1 MRKIDR
7 SLKNYVVSFMFY
19 FTFYTVVSLIIN
31 LKTYPTQGVN
41 DDEFFAQLVSG
52 EFTGTNESFTHI
64 SPASPQWFFG
74 FLLTKFYL
82 ISSTTSWYYLILL
95 ITVLLS
101 LTFITIL
108 MSRNFLSLNQEKIV
122 ILILSILFLL
132 WFVPSPTYTSTA
144 FISSLAGV
152 IGFVIGIK
160 NRSANFYFIIPSM
173 FLTWGMSIRTE
184 SFYATLLFF
193 VPTVILWLL
202 ISRHFDK
209 FILKKVF
216 ILCALPIIVF
226 SLNLFKDYEIFAQPG
241 WKEYRIFNES
251 RYAIQDNEVERVISE
266 NPSKY
271 GWTDTEYRLF
281 DSYNF
286 VSLESFSGPKL
297 KAINDKYA
305 LNSNTSTEINLEDLR
320 KRWSTYFGP
329 FYSVIYSAFFI
340 FLYFISYFFLRREN
354 ANAIRFIILSICSLI
369 FNAILVIGITTFLR
383 LPERIVFPIAYF
395 IPLGILM
402 IATLYK
408 TENDKF
414 QFKMGRFFHLFSIG
428 IIYIVLLLPSINHL
442 YSLKINPAYTSFW
455 GEQKLFFEKAAASKV
470 LVGNASQFK
479 SIWSNPYLE
488 KSEKTRL
495 SIYPLGWYTFSPYWI
510 QRGKLL
516 GINETAVGYQLVD
529 NPNLLWVSDDVI
541 VKDLVSLI
549 SKQKSSQIDYR
560 KLDSKSFDY
569 GEYNIYSIVEK
580 R

>member
-209 FILKKVF
+209 FILKKIF

-329 FYSVIYSAFFI
+329 FYSVIYSSFFI

-402 IATLYK
+402 IATLFK

-414 QFKMGRFFHLFSIG
+414 QFKMRRFLHLFSIG

>member
-329 FYSVIYSAFFI
+329 FYSVIYSSFFI

-369 FNAILVIGITTFLR
+369 FNAILVIGITSFLR

-402 IATLYK
+402 IATLFK

-414 QFKMGRFFHLFSIG
+414 QFKMRRFLHLFSIG

>member
-7 SLKNYVVSFMFY
+7 SLKNYVVSFMIY
-19 FTFYTVVSLIIN
+19 FTFYTVVSLVIN

-329 FYSVIYSAFFI
+329 FYSVIYSSFFI

-402 IATLYK
+402 IATLFK

-414 QFKMGRFFHLFSIG
+414 QFKMRRFLHLFSIG

>member
-19 FTFYTVVSLIIN
+19 FTFYTVVSLVIN

-74 FLLTKFYL
+74 FLLTKFYV
-82 ISSTTSWYYLILL
+82 ISPNLSWYYLILL

-101 LTFITIL
+101 LTFITII
-108 MSRNFLSLNQEKIV
+108 MSKNFLSLNQEKIV

-329 FYSVIYSAFFI
+329 FYSVIYSSFFI

-402 IATLYK
+402 IATLFK

-414 QFKMGRFFHLFSIG
+414 QFKMRRFLHLFSIG

-455 GEQKLFFEKAAASKV
+455 GEQKLFYEKAAASKV

-479 SIWSNPYLE
+479 SIWSNPYSK

>member
-108 MSRNFLSLNQEKIV
+108 MSRNFPSLNQEKIV

-226 SLNLFKDYEIFAQPG
+226 SLNLYKDYEIFAQPG

-320 KRWSTYFGP
+320 KRWSTYFSP
-329 FYSVIYSAFFI
+329 FYSVIYSSFFI

-402 IATLYK
+402 IATLFK

-414 QFKMGRFFHLFSIG
+414 QFKMRRFLHLFSIG

-455 GEQKLFFEKAAASKV
+455 GEQKLFFEKAAGSKV

-479 SIWSNPYLE
+479 SIWSNPYLN
-488 KSEKTRL
+488 KTENTNL

-516 GINETAVGYQLVD
+516 GMNESAVGYQLVD

-541 VKDLVSLI
+541 VKDLVTLI
-549 SKQKSSQIDYR
+549 STQKSSQIDFR

>member
-1 MRKIDR
+1 MRKI
-7 SLKNYVVSFMFY
+7 SKSSKNFVFSFMIY
-19 FTFYTVVSLIIN
+19 FTFYTFVSLIIN

-52 EFTGTNESFTHI
+52 EFTGRNESFTHI

-82 ISSTTSWYYLILL
+82 IYPNTSWYYVVLL
-95 ITVLLS
+95 ITVLIS
-101 LTFITIL
+101 LTFITIII
-108 MSRNFLSLNQEKIV
+108 SRNFLSLNQEKIV
-122 ILILSILFLL
+122 ISILSMLFLL

-160 NRSANFYFIIPSM
+160 NRFANIYFIFPSI

-184 SFYATLLFF
+184 SFYATLFF
-193 VPTVILWLL
+193 FAPTVILWLL
-202 ISRHFDK
+202 ISRHFNK
-209 FILKKVF
+209 FLLKKSF
-216 ILCALPIIVF
+216 IVIALPLIIF
-226 SLNLFKDYEIFAQPG
+226 SLNLFKDYENFSKPG
-241 WKEYRIFNES
+241 WEEYKIFNES
-251 RYAIQDNEVERVISE
+251 RYAIQDNEAERVISE
-266 NPSKY
+266 NPTKY
-271 GWTDTEYRLF
+271 GWTDSEYRLF

-305 LNSNTSTEINLEDLR
+305 LNSNTGTEINIEDLR

-329 FYSVIYSAFFI
+329 FYSLIYSSLFI
-340 FLYFISYFFLRREN
+340 VLYFISYFFLRRES
-354 ANAIRFIILSICSLI
+354 ANAIGFIILSICSFI
-369 FNAILVIGITTFLR
+369 FNGILVIGITTFLR

-395 IPLGILM
+395 IPVGILL
-402 IATLYK
+402 IATLFK

-414 QFKMGRFFHLFSIG
+414 PLTMKSFLHLF
-428 IIYIVLLLPSINHL
+428 IIAIVYIAILLPSINHL
-442 YSLKINPAYTSFW
+442 YYLKINPAYTSFW
-455 GEQKLFFEKAAASKV
+455 GEQKLFFEKAAGSKV

-479 SIWSNPYLE
+479 SIWSNPYLN
-488 KSEKTRL
+488 KTENTNL

-516 GINETAVGYQLVD
+516 GMNESAVGYQLVD

-541 VKDLVSLI
+541 VKDLVTLI
-549 SKQKSSQIDYR
+549 STQKSSQIDFR